1 MRYIYSAKTIA
12 SYFLTLRLRD
22 GVPTDP
28 LKLQKL
34 VYVAHG
40 WSLVFLK
47 RPLITEP
54 IEAWR
59 YGPVVPTLYRE
70 FKKFGASPITGN
82 WQENGAA
89 ISLDE
94 QTKSLLETVWEK
106 YRSLSPIQLS
116 VLTHEPGSAWD
127 MVRRGGEFSPWGGPT
142 IPNGLI
148 LDEFVRRQQQAA

>member
-1 MRYIYSAKTIA
+1 MAYVYSAKTIA
-12 SYFLTLRLRD
+12 SYFLALGARD
-22 GVPTDP
+22 GVPIDP

-34 VYVAHG
+34 VYMAHG
-40 WSLVFLK
+40 WSLVFRK
-47 RPLITEP
+47 TPLIVEP

-59 YGPVVPTLYRE
+59 YGPVIPALYSE
-70 FKKFGASPITGN
+70 FKRFGASPITQNG
-82 WQENGAA
+82 QESGPA
-89 ISLDE
+89 INLDQ

-106 YRSLSPIQLS
+106 YRTLSPIQLS

-127 MVRRGGEFSPWGGPT
+127 MVRRGGGLSPWGGST